1 MKDINAVYKGK
12 VNNAQ
17 GRLFE
22 MRIIAACDYY
32 RQHKRA
38 DIHKTPEPFQC
49 VHKTGRK
56 FTGVFTAKAQPD
68 FCGTL
73 MGGASIVFEAKY
85 TTKDRIEKNV
95 LSQKQVEVLELSSA
109 MNAFTFVCFGI
120 KDKSFMLPYELWRDM
135 KANFNKCYL
144 TVSDIQKYRVCEDL
158 NCTLFL
164 NWKDGGE
171 RV

>member
-1 MKDINAVYKGK
+1 MKDINAVYKGR

-22 MRIIAACDYY
+22 MRIMAACDYY

-56 FTGVFTAKAQPD
+56 FTGIFTNKAQPD
-68 FCGTL
+68 FCGTVK
-73 MGGASIVFEAKY
+73 GGASIVFEAKY
-85 TTKDRIEKNV
+85 TMKDRIEKTV
-95 LSQKQVEVLELSSA
+95 LSQKQVEVLEISTD

-135 KANFNKCYL
+135 KATFGKCYL
-144 TVSDIQKYRVCEDL
+144 TPLDIQEYKVREDL
-158 NCTLFL
+158 NCILFL
-164 NWKDGGE
+164 NHRDG
-171 RV
+171 RSVL